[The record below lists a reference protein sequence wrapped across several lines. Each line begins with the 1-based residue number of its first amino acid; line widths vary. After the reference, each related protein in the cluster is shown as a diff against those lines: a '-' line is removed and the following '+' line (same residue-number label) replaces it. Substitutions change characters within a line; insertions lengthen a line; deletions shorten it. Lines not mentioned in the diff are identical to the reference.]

1 MVVTWGRVLAV
12 ISSLGAGAAALAA
25 AAYTVGRDTGAKEL
39 DVYKAMK
46 DANLQEMSTSIVAA
60 AKSMATSAEA
70 MAVAKEVKENFDRLK
85 TANVDLRVK
94 IAGLEATVAERD
106 RSIADLTGKLKKLSG
121 ADERRHEL
129 KVGVTERLL
138 PQALNV
144 ALKSVS
150 ANYATLLV
158 NGATEGLNAGE
169 RRTHYLQNRECTIE
183 LTDVSVS
190 TSTATIVFYCK

>member
-12 ISSLGAGAAALAA
+12 ITSLGAGAAALATG
-25 AAYTVGRDTGAKEL
+25 AYTVGRDTGAKEL

-46 DANLQEMSTSIVAA
+46 DANLQEMSASIVAA

-138 PQALNV
+138 PQSLNV

-158 NGATEGLNAGE
+158 NGAAEILSAGE
-169 RRTHYLQNRECTIE
+169 RKTHYVQNRECTIE
-183 LTDVSVS
+183 LTDVSAKAE
-190 TSTATIVFYCK
+190 TATIVFYCK